1 MRQSILVSLLAVV
14 MFVGPITAISD
25 APVRAGTLAPG
36 SLPLSPNPSSTVNE
50 LRAVSAV
57 SASDAWAVGD
67 YTDDSTGATVTLI
80 LHWGGTSWSQVPSPS
95 PSSAENHLYGV
106 SAVSA
111 TDAWAVGSYI
121 DDTTA
126 HSDTLI
132 LHWDGTSWSELAS
145 PNPSSY
151 NFLLSV
157 SANSQTDAWAVGH
170 HEGSTDRF
178 GCRCRTLILHWDGK
192 TWSKLSSPSPN
203 PAGNFLLGVSADS
216 ITDAWAVGYD
226 HISQGDTL
234 TLHWD
239 GTSWSKVRSPNPGSD
254 RNLLFGVSGSRPHN
268 VWAVGGFLPL
278 GAPGN
283 KTLILHWD
291 GRRWSKIESPNPS
304 RIDNF
309 LNGVTAYSATHA
321 WAVGDYRKDTTHVY
335 RTLVLH
341 WTGSGWSRVR
351 SPSPSS
357 VKLATN
363 AGYGNILY
371 GVSADSVTDAWAVGH
386 YLDNSSGATE
396 TLILHW
402 DGTSWSQT

>member
-1 MRQSILVSLLAVV
+1 V
-14 MFVGPITAISD
+14 
-25 APVRAGTLAPG
+25 
-36 SLPLSPNPSSTVNE
+36 
-50 LRAVSAV
+50 
-57 SASDAWAVGD
+57 
-67 YTDDSTGATVTLI
+67 
-80 LHWGGTSWSQVPSPS
+80 
-95 PSSAENHLYGV
+95 NHLYGV

-132 LHWDGTSWSELAS
+132 LHWDGTSWSQLAS

-151 NFLLSV
+151 NFLLGV
-157 SANSQTDAWAVGH
+157 SAVSATDAWAVGD
-170 HEGSTDRF
+170 HEPSTDRF

-203 PAGNFLLGVSADS
+203 PAGHFLLEVSADS
-216 ITDAWAVGYD
+216 TTDAWAVGYD

-239 GTSWSKVRSPNPGSD
+239 GTRWSQVKSPNPSD
-254 RNLLFGVSGSRPHN
+254 TTRNLLFGVSARS
-268 VWAVGGFLPL
+268 ATSALTVGCYSYS
-278 GAPGN
+278 N
-283 KTLILHWD
+283 RTLILRWD
-291 GRRWSKIESPNPS
+291 SRRWSKVKSPNPS
-304 RIDNF
+304 SFDNC
-309 LNGVTAYSATHA
+309 LNGVSTIRATDA
-321 WAVGDYRKDTTHVY
+321 WAVGNYRKDATHVY

-341 WTGSGWSRVR
+341 WNGSRWSRVR

-363 AGYGNILY
+363 AGYGNVLY
-371 GVSADSVTDAWAVGH
+371 GVSAASATDAWAVGH
-386 YLDNSSGATE
+386 YMDNSTGATD